1 MNGNGVI
8 AVFFMALAVLFGLLA
23 ILILSFVIQEDNV
36 ASNLVGVVLFGGIAA
51 LAFRASRKA
60 RNKMRGQVNAV
71 QNDQLQYRVDV
82 VREKYFS
89 SVTTG
94 GKSNQLNIL
103 VFSNPEAPQGK
114 EQVSVFREVYD
125 GLEVGEE
132 AYVIYLPGEN
142 KVTAIK
148 KTYLNSYYE
157 GELIYAFC
165 GCERNTHRQWW
176 TLWNEHIQRMLPR
189 LYLL

>member
-1 MNGNGVI
+1 MELRNGSELQDERALAELKGRYQMNENGVI
-8 AVFFMALAVLFGLLA
+8 AFFFMALAVIFALLA
-23 ILILSFVIQEDNV
+23 VLILSFVIKGENV
-36 ASNLVGVVLFGGIAA
+36 TSNLVGVVLFGGIAV

-60 RNKMRGQVNAV
+60 RNKMRGQVNEI
-71 QNDQLQYRVDV
+71 QNDQFLYRVDV

-94 GKSNQLNIL
+94 GRSNQLNIL

-142 KVTAIK
+142 NVTAIK
-148 KTYLNSYYE
+148 KYV
-157 GELIYAFC
+157 
-165 GCERNTHRQWW
+165 
-176 TLWNEHIQRMLPR
+176 
-189 LYLL
+189 